1 MGIFDPFER
10 MSWNQSIASRVVTR
24 ASLSAKLE
32 SELEPK
38 TPAIFGPSSPAS
50 FAYFDPESSCWK
62 TSQATF
68 LLGLERFSE
77 TWPASGTMRSG
88 CVYER
93 RISGLPTFESE
104 SSSWPTTRSSSG
116 GGNRSAYPNAP
127 YRPALAQVASVWP
140 TAQAHDATGP
150 RGQNNY
156 LADHHHKPHD
166 LAMATQRWPT
176 ARREDGESCGN
187 HPDGKG
193 DSLTGT
199 TRNWRTPDAPGT
211 GGPRNRQD
219 SQGAG
224 HQFTIAEQAEHWL
237 TPHGMHG
244 TDHTGKT
251 GRGGE
256 FAAQATAWQTPAVD
270 SFRSRGGDRKAEL
283 GLDQQARFFPT
294 PQASDAKMVKGGKRG
309 PEENPSLT
317 GFACSLPAQTIPDG
331 PQSSENAPTS
341 RRRLNPRFVE
351 WLMGFPIGWTE
362 L

>member
-1 MGIFDPFER
+1 
-10 MSWNQSIASRVVTR
+10 
-24 ASLSAKLE
+24 
-32 SELEPK
+32 
-38 TPAIFGPSSPAS
+38 
-50 FAYFDPESSCWK
+50 
-62 TSQATF
+62 
-68 LLGLERFSE
+68 
-77 TWPASGTMRSG
+77 
-88 CVYER
+88 
-93 RISGLPTFESE
+93 
-104 SSSWPTTRSSSG
+104 
-116 GGNRSAYPNAP
+116 
-127 YRPALAQVASVWP
+127 
-140 TAQAHDATGP
+140 
-150 RGQNNY
+150 
-156 LADHHHKPHD
+156 
-166 LAMATQRWPT
+166 
-176 ARREDGESCGN
+176 
-187 HPDGKG
+187 
-193 DSLTGT
+193 
-199 TRNWRTPDAPGT
+199 
-211 GGPRNRQD
+211 
-219 SQGAG
+219 
-224 HQFTIAEQAEHWL
+224 
-237 TPHGMHG
+237 MHG